1 MRASALHNSRMVKR
15 RDKYL
20 WEIGSAPPPIGPHSL
35 VKHQIVRRY
44 LERYIQVLMSNY
56 VIDKLT
62 LSIVDGFAG
71 GGEYVAEDGSQFHDG
86 SPLIA
91 INTVGEQQGLLNV
104 GRRKERRVDAKF
116 YFVEKLKSNFLYLQH
131 LLGARLPEGR
141 VGNDVVVLND
151 EFQKAVGPVI
161 ADIKRR
167 AGGERAI
174 FLLDQYAYDQV
185 PGPLL
190 KTIFTQVKGAEVI
203 LTFNVDSLISF
214 LSDTE
219 PSRQKLREMGL
230 DQYVDWQAIQTLK
243 AGNTGQWR
251 SAIQRSL
258 ARGLVESSGARHY
271 TIFYITPMG
280 NTSWTYW
287 LVHLSNSFK
296 ARDVMMEL
304 HWQLANHF
312 SHYLE
317 PDLFTLGYRGNDDS
331 RATRQDVIDLGEAH
345 LFDAIASQRCQ
356 GGLAEK
362 LVPAIYGS
370 ANPMT
375 FSQWLESI
383 GSSTPAT
390 ADMVRKALDVGIQT
404 GDIVA
409 TSRDGVRRAK
419 GSSIHAGDVLS
430 ASAQQTFLYGGDS

>member
-1 MRASALHNSRMVKR
+1 MVKR

-20 WEIGSAPPPIGPHSL
+20 WELGAPPPPIGPHSL
-35 VKHQIVRRY
+35 VKHEIVRRY

-71 GGEYVAEDGSQFHDG
+71 GGEYLAEDGSQFHDG

-91 INTVGEQQGLLNV
+91 LNTVGEQQVLLNI
-104 GRRKERRVDAKF
+104 GRVKQRRVDAKF
-116 YFVEKLKSNFLYLQH
+116 YFVEKLKSNLLYLQQ

-141 VGNDVVVLND
+141 VGNDVVVVHD
-151 EFQKAVGPVI
+151 VFQNAVDPI
-161 ADIKRR
+161 ITDIKRR

-185 PGPLL
+185 PASLL
-190 KTIFTQVKGAEVI
+190 KKIFAQVKGAEVI

-214 LSDTE
+214 LSDAE
-219 PSRQKLREMGL
+219 PSRQKLAQMGL
-230 DQYVDWQAIQTLK
+230 DRYVDWEAIQSLK
-243 AGNTGQWR
+243 AGSTGQWR

-317 PDLFTLGYRGNDDS
+317 PDIFTLGYRANDDT
-331 RATRQDVIDLGEAH
+331 RATGQTAIELGEAH
-345 LFDAIASQRCQ
+345 LFDALASQRCRS
-356 GGLAEK
+356 GLAEK
-362 LVPAIYGS
+362 LVPAVYGS

-375 FSQWLESI
+375 FSQWLECV

-390 ADMVRKALDVGIQT
+390 ADMVRQALDVGIQA
-404 GDIVA
+404 GDILA

-419 GSSIHAGDVLS
+419 GTSLHPSDVLC
-430 ASAQQTFLYGGDS
+430 ASPQRTFIYGTGS

>member
-1 MRASALHNSRMVKR
+1 MVKR
-15 RDKYL
+15 SDKYT
-20 WEIGSAPPPIGPHSL
+20 WHVGSQPPPVDPHSL
-35 VKHQIVRRY
+35 VKHQIVKRY

-71 GGEYVAEDGSQFHDG
+71 GGEYLAENGSYYHDG

-91 INTVGEQQGLLNV
+91 LNTVGEQQALMNV
-104 GRRKERRVDAKF
+104 GRIKQRRVDAKF
-116 YFVEKLKSNFLYLQH
+116 YFVEKLKSNFEYLQH
-131 LLGARLPEGR
+131 LLQARLPAGR
-141 VGNDVVVLND
+141 VGNDVQLFQR
-151 EFQKAVGPVI
+151 EFQEVVQPIIG
-161 ADIKRR
+161 DIRKR

-190 KTIFTQVKGAEVI
+190 KSIFSQVKGAEVI

-214 LSDTE
+214 LSDTA
-219 PSRQKLREMGL
+219 PGRQKLADMGL
-230 DQYVDWQAIQTLK
+230 DQYVDWQGIDRLK
-243 AGNTGQWR
+243 AGSSAQWR
-251 SAIQRSL
+251 SAIQRNL
-258 ARGLVESSGARHY
+258 ARGLVECSGARHY

-280 NTSWTYW
+280 STSWTYW

-304 HWQLANHF
+304 HWQHANHF

-317 PDLFTLGYRGNDDS
+317 PDLFTLGYRTNSDAS
-331 RATRQDVIDLGEAH
+331 ATRQDRLDLGEAH
-345 LFDAIASQRCQ
+345 HFDALASQRCRT
-356 GGLAEK
+356 GLSEK
-362 LVPAIYGS
+362 LVPAVYD
-370 ANPMT
+370 AKPML
-375 FSQWLESI
+375 FSQWLETI

-390 ADMVRKALDVGIQT
+390 ADMIRQALDPGIRS

-409 TSRDGVRRAK
+409 RSPDGAKRTK
-419 GSSIHAGDVLS
+419 GSALKAGDVLS
-430 ASAQQTFLYGGDS
+430 PSLQRPLILLPRS

>member
-1 MRASALHNSRMVKR
+1 MAKQS
-15 RDKYL
+15 DKYA
-20 WEIGSAPPPIGPHSL
+20 WHVGSAPPLIDPHSL

-44 LERYIQVLMSNY
+44 LERYVQVLMSNY

-71 GGEYVAEDGSQFHDG
+71 GGEYLTEDGSQYHDG

-91 INTVGEQQGLLNV
+91 LNTIGEQQLLLNV
-104 GRRKERRVDAKF
+104 GRIKQRRIDAKF
-116 YFVEKLKSNFLYLQH
+116 YFVEKLKSNYDYLH
-131 LLGARLPEGR
+131 RLLSARLPSGR
-141 VGNDVVVLND
+141 IGNDVVLLKSA
-151 EFQKAVGPVI
+151 FQDVI
-161 ADIKRR
+161 GSVITDIRKR

-190 KTIFTQVKGAEVI
+190 NTIFSQVKGAEVI

-214 LSDTE
+214 LSDTKL
-219 PSRQKLREMGL
+219 SRQKLTEMGL
-230 DQYVDWQAIQTLK
+230 DQYIDWGVIDQLK
-243 AGNTGQWR
+243 VSGPGQWR
-251 SAIQRSL
+251 SAIQRNL
-258 ARGLVESSGARHY
+258 ARGLVNSSGARHF

-280 NTSWTYW
+280 NTAWTYW

-317 PDLFTLGYRGNDDS
+317 PDLFTLGYRANSDAH
-331 RATRQDVIDLGEAH
+331 ATRQATFDLGEAH
-345 LFDAIASQRCQ
+345 HFDSVASQRCHS
-356 GGLAEK
+356 GLTEK
-362 LVPAIYGS
+362 LIPAIYDSGKS
-370 ANPMT
+370 LPFAH
-375 FSQWLESI
+375 WLENI

-390 ADMVRKALDVGIQT
+390 VDMIRQALDPGIRS

-409 TSRDGVRRAK
+409 RGVDGATRTK
-419 GSSIHAGDVLS
+419 GRSLKPTDILS
-430 ASAQQTFLYGGDS
+430 PSAQRPLILFPKSSV